1 MKKFPGRGFRR
12 KERGSAA
19 VEAAI
24 VLPALILFLAVPLF
38 LARIF
43 WYYSVA
49 EKAAHDGARFL
60 SQATRLEIQASSGG
74 AEPAVVGLTKA
85 IVNDELDGIRP
96 GLVGATPSVLCDG
109 LICGGLS
116 IPSTVRVAVQIR
128 IRDEVFGF
136 VTDPLFGG
144 DGLLL
149 TADVTVHYAA
159 Q

>member
-49 EKAAHDGARFL
+49 EKAAHD
-60 SQATRLEIQASSGG
+60 
-74 AEPAVVGLTKA
+74 
-85 IVNDELDGIRP
+85 
-96 GLVGATPSVLCDG
+96 
-109 LICGGLS
+109 
-116 IPSTVRVAVQIR
+116 
-128 IRDEVFGF
+128 
-136 VTDPLFGG
+136 
-144 DGLLL
+144 
-149 TADVTVHYAA
+149 
-159 Q
+159 